1 MDQALQNYRGANQ
14 ATTTRDTQAPAYR
27 SADPRNPQPG
37 PAARAEQNIKEGA
50 HDAGAAVKRG
60 AQRTGEAIKHG
71 AQRTGEAVGNG
82 MERSGAAIRRGG
94 EKLKDKRGCSPA
106 RCITRAIHH
115 PTDKRP
121 AGLPAA
127 GRCSCSARPYSARLM
142 DHPSPGEDPC
152 SSHPALPP
160 RA

>member
-1 MDQALQNYRGANQ
+1 MKSPHHLSLIAAATIALAGLLPAAHAQDTTREQRMDQALQNYRGANQ

-94 EKLKDKRGCSPA
+94 EKLKDKSG
-106 RCITRAIHH
+106 
-115 PTDKRP
+115 
-121 AGLPAA
+121 G
-127 GRCSCSARPYSARLM
+127 
-142 DHPSPGEDPC
+142 
-152 SSHPALPP
+152 
-160 RA
+160 